1 MGQWHNLA
9 TFDWKKSAVLRAAIQ
24 HRHCLVVRQLAPDR
38 ATQVSFYRLLANPA
52 VTVLSCT
59 HKSDSVKTG
68 VSRSCLSNSKSHF
81 SDVVS
86 FGICY
91 VLKPKSAL

>member
-1 MGQWHNLA
+1 MPVPTAHG
-9 TFDWKKSAVLRAAIQ
+9 D
-24 HRHCLVVRQLAPDR
+24 LVQFRYAPDYLR
-38 ATQVSFYRLLANPA
+38 PKRWHHT
-52 VTVLSCT
+52 VTDGAHITLQLGLPFKNSPLIVDLSCT

-81 SDVVS
+81 SDVVP

-91 VLKPKSAL
+91 ILKPKIAL